1 MASPSTGV
9 RGWHATV
16 GLVAEPTQPA
26 VSAPGARPRPPR
38 WVLAA
43 ILTGVGVLL
52 VASNVGN
59 LFYATLVVRHPALL
73 LTLNST
79 NRVLVGVTNRLD
91 AVTYYGIGFV
101 RLVVADPLFYLLG
114 LFYGDAAIR
123 WIERKMGEGAASIIW
138 FEKAFN
144 KARYP
149 IVLIAPN
156 NPVCLL
162 AGATNMP
169 VPVFLSLNAAG
180 TIGRLYLAR
189 LFGKAFTAP
198 ISAVTGFLDRYRWP
212 ILAVSLALFAL
223 QSLVKRRSG
232 APSGELGSLAELRRE
247 IDASEAS
254 SGERP
259 GDRPGSRLPEAQVED
274 DRP

>member
-1 MASPSTGV
+1 MIVG
-9 RGWHATV
+9 RHATV
-16 GLVAEPTQPA
+16 TLVVEPTQEPDP
-26 VSAPGARPRPPR
+26 PGPERPRPPR
-38 WVLAA
+38 WVLPVL
-43 ILTGVGVLL
+43 LTGIGILL

-91 AVTYYGIGFV
+91 AASYYGIGFV
-101 RLVVADPLFYLLG
+101 RLLVADPLFYLLG
-114 LFYGDAAIR
+114 LFFGDAAIR
-123 WIERKMGEGAASIIW
+123 WIERKMGDGAASIIW

-169 VPVFLSLNAAG
+169 VPVFLALNATG

-212 ILAVSLALFAL
+212 ILAASLALFAL
-223 QSLVKRRSG
+223 QSLVKRRQG
-232 APSGELGSLAELRRE
+232 QPAGELGSLAELKKE
-247 IDASEAS
+247 IEAS
-254 SGERP
+254 DA
-259 GDRPGSRLPEAQVED
+259 GDEVK
-274 DRP
+274 

>member
-1 MASPSTGV
+1 
-9 RGWHATV
+9 
-16 GLVAEPTQPA
+16 
-26 VSAPGARPRPPR
+26 
-38 WVLAA
+38 
-43 ILTGVGVLL
+43 VLL
-52 VASNVGN
+52 TAIGILVVASNVGN

-73 LTLNST
+73 LALNST
-79 NRVLVGVTNRLD
+79 NRVLVGVTNQLD
-91 AVTYYGIGFV
+91 AVSYYAIGFV
-101 RLVVADPLFYLLG
+101 RLIVADPLFYLLG

-123 WIERKMGEGAASIIW
+123 WIERKMGDGAASIIW

-180 TIGRLYLAR
+180 TVGRLYLAR
-189 LFGKAFTAP
+189 LFGKAFIAP

-212 ILAVSLALFAL
+212 ILAGSVALFAL
-223 QSLVKRRSG
+223 QSLLKRSKG
-232 APSGELGSLAELRRE
+232 LPPGELGSLAELKEE
-247 IDASEAS
+247 IHASEGLGDA
-254 SGERP
+254 RP
-259 GDRPGSRLPEAQVED
+259 ADMATTPHPTAEAD
-274 DRP
+274 DRPPSGG

>member
-1 MASPSTGV
+1 MIVG
-9 RGWHATV
+9 RHATV
-16 GLVAEPTQPA
+16 SLVVEPTQESDPPA
-26 VSAPGARPRPPR
+26 RERPQPPR
-38 WVLAA
+38 WVLPLL
-43 ILTGVGVLL
+43 LTGVGILL

-73 LTLNST
+73 LALNST
-79 NRVLVGVTNRLD
+79 NRVLVGVTNQLD
-91 AVTYYGIGFV
+91 ALSFYGIGFV
-101 RLVVADPLFYLLG
+101 RLILADPLFYLLG

-123 WIERKMGEGAASIIW
+123 WIERKMGDGAASIIW

-162 AGATNMP
+162 AGATDMP
-169 VPVFLSLNAAG
+169 VPVFLALNATG

-198 ISAVTGFLDRYRWP
+198 ISAVTAFLDRYRWP
-212 ILAVSLALFAL
+212 ILGISLALFVL
-223 QSLVKRRSG
+223 QSLLKKKKG
-232 APSGELGSLAELRRE
+232 EPPGELGSLAELKRE
-247 IDASEAS
+247 IESTDAGPAS
-254 SGERP
+254 PKGEP
-259 GDRPGSRLPEAQVED
+259 GPP
-274 DRP
+274 P

>member
-1 MASPSTGV
+1 MAFPSADG
-9 RGWHATV
+9 RPLHATV
-16 GLVAEPTQPA
+16 TLVVEPTQPPEPA
-26 VSAPGARPRPPR
+26 APVRPVPPR
-38 WVLAA
+38 WALPAL
-43 ILTGVGVLL
+43 LTGVGVLL
-52 VASNVGN
+52 VAANVGN

-73 LTLNST
+73 LALNST

-91 AVTYYGIGFV
+91 APSYYGIGFV
-101 RLVVADPLFYLLG
+101 RLLLADPLFYLLG

-123 WIERKMGEGAASIIW
+123 WIEKKMGDGAASIIW

-169 VPVFLSLNAAG
+169 VPVFLALNATG

-212 ILAVSLALFAL
+212 ILAVSLAVFAL
-223 QSLVKRRSG
+223 QSVLKKRKGVS
-232 APSGELGSLAELRRE
+232 SGELASLAELKKE
-247 IDASEAS
+247 IDASEDAS
-254 SGERP
+254 GAKRTVDP
-259 GDRPGSRLPEAQVED
+259 DG
-274 DRP
+274 

>member
-1 MASPSTGV
+1 MAAEETST
-9 RGWHATV
+9 
-16 GLVAEPTQPA
+16 
-26 VSAPGARPRPPR
+26 RPQPPR
-38 WVLAA
+38 WVLVAL
-43 ILTGVGVLL
+43 LTGVGILL

-59 LFYATLVVRHPALL
+59 IFYATLVERHPALL

-79 NRVLVGVTNRLD
+79 NRVLVGVTNQLD
-91 AVTYYGIGFV
+91 PLTYYGIGFV
-101 RLVVADPLFYLLG
+101 RLLVADPLFYLLG

-123 WIERKMGEGAASIIW
+123 WIERKMGNGAASVIW

-162 AGATNMP
+162 AGATGMR
-169 VPVFLSLNAAG
+169 VPVFLALNAIG
-180 TIGRLYLAR
+180 TAGRLFLAR

-212 ILAVSLALFAL
+212 ILAVSIALFAL
-223 QSLVKRRSG
+223 QSAVKKQQG
-232 APSGELGSLAELRRE
+232 KAPGELGALAELKEE
-247 IDASEAS
+247 IDATYGDPEPSTPGEADT
-254 SGERP
+254 GDP
-259 GDRPGSRLPEAQVED
+259 GRGAGAED
-274 DRP
+274 HR

>member
-1 MASPSTGV
+1 M
-9 RGWHATV
+9 
-16 GLVAEPTQPA
+16 AEPTQEPA
-26 VSAPGARPRPPR
+26 ASLPVRPRAPR
-38 WVLAA
+38 WVLPAL
-43 ILTGVGVLL
+43 LTGVGILL

-59 LFYATLVVRHPALL
+59 LLYATLVVRHPALL

-91 AVTYYGIGFV
+91 APTYYGIGFV
-101 RLVVADPLFYLLG
+101 RLLVADPLFYLLG
-114 LFYGDAAIR
+114 LFYGDAALR
-123 WIERKMGEGAASIIW
+123 WIERKIGDGAASIIW
-138 FEKAFN
+138 FEKAFA

-162 AGATNMP
+162 AGATGMP
-169 VPVFLSLNAAG
+169 VPIFVSLNAVG

-212 ILAVSLALFAL
+212 ILAVSIALFAL
-223 QSLVKRRSG
+223 QSVLKKKDGRPAGDLAALS
-232 APSGELGSLAELRRE
+232 ELKHE
-247 IDASEAS
+247 IEASEGA
-254 SGERP
+254 ETPPRP
-259 GDRPGSRLPEAQVED
+259 GPAAGAED
-274 DRP
+274 PI

>member
-1 MASPSTGV
+1 
-9 RGWHATV
+9 
-16 GLVAEPTQPA
+16 VAAAETPT
-26 VSAPGARPRPPR
+26 RPKPPR

-43 ILTGVGVLL
+43 LLTGVGVLL

-59 LFYATLVVRHPALL
+59 IFYATLVQRHPALL

-114 LFYGDAAIR
+114 LFYGDASIR
-123 WIERKMGEGAASIIW
+123 WMEQKMGDGATMIIW
-138 FEKAFN
+138 FEKAFK

-162 AGATNMP
+162 AGATGMP
-169 VPVFLSLNAAG
+169 VPIFLALNALG

-212 ILAVSLALFAL
+212 ILAISIVLFAL
-223 QSLVKRRSG
+223 QSLVKTRQG
-232 APSGELGSLAELRRE
+232 KGVAGLGELAELKGE
-247 IDASEAS
+247 IDASARCPDAPEDGPPP
-254 SGERP
+254 GEP
-259 GDRPGSRLPEAQVED
+259 GAEKQP
-274 DRP
+274 